1 MRHQGVIESLNR
13 SERRYP
19 TGVWFPGGSLEQFRR
34 MRTLNGLYNVV
45 ALGDIFTGFAVGI

>member
-45 ALGDIFTGFAVGI
+45 ALGDIFTGFAVGV